1 MGQRTQKNKANKVN
15 NQNNKLT
22 NINNVF
28 KRKRKDTVLMKKE
41 QDVIFIFLLEEHSE
55 TNKSATI

>member
-41 QDVIFIFLLEEHSE
+41 QDVIFITFFKGTL
-55 TNKSATI
+55 